1 MSKLKKQNILLG
13 VVATIAL
20 ILAIFGAVTA
30 ILSDSLLSK
39 ILILICS
46 ALLAILALLY
56 IIVIFLSRDNVPN
69 FFLYDE
75 KSRKNIPIEQLD
87 YESVAARLDA
97 FVEHMGG
104 VDIFWKHRGL
114 ESGNFGMGA
123 ILRPTI
129 VYRFLYRSAQDD
141 NILSYIGNSDDRS
154 FSVFIRC
161 LEDVGDKDMASI
173 VQKYRHNAVAA
184 DKFKHFLS
192 NNQRYIQNRTMAYIS
207 KNIERFY

>member
-20 ILAIFGAVTA
+20 ILAIFGVVAA
-30 ILSDSLLSK
+30 ILTDSPLTK
-39 ILILICS
+39 ILIFICS

-56 IIVIFLSRDNVPN
+56 IIVILLSRDNVPN

-75 KSRKNIPIEQLD
+75 KTRKNIPIEQLD

-97 FVEHMGG
+97 FIDRMGG
-104 VDIFWKHRGL
+104 VDIFWKRRGL
-114 ESGNFGMGA
+114 ENGNFGVGA

-141 NILSYIGNSDDRS
+141 NILAYIGNSDDRT
-154 FSVFIRC
+154 FLMFIRF
-161 LEDVGDKDMASI
+161 LEDVGDEDMASI
-173 VQKYRHNAVAA
+173 VQKYRYNALPD